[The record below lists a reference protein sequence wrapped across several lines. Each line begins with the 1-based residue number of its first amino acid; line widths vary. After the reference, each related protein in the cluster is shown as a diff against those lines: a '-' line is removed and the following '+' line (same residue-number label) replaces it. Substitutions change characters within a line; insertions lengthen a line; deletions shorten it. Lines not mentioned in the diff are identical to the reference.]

1 MVIQKYKNH
10 ALANAIR
17 KNHEAGMKAIEI
29 AKLFKISP
37 QRINYWIHTEVVPRK
52 RRFSFLVRF
61 VLLFLGTTSV

>member
-37 QRINYWIHTEVVPRK
+37 QRVNYWIHTEVVPRK
-52 RRFSFLVRF
+52 RRTNLTRNEN
-61 VLLFLGTTSV
+61 LLFLGTTSV